1 MFKKKKKKKNS
12 LERKITKHF
21 RNNPEKEYN
30 YKQVAAVLEIK
41 DTKTRNE
48 IIKILNKLTSE
59 KTLKSSTKGKY
70 KLEQIGSQYYQ
81 GILDVTS
88 TGRGFVIC
96 DQLEQDILIPK
107 NNINRAFQ
115 GDLVEVYV
123 YKRIIYR
130 FSFLFGKSWEIILRN
145 CPTHNNL

>member
-48 IIKILNKLTSE
+48 IIKILNSVSNDTFE
-59 KTLKSSTKGKY
+59 PTL
-70 KLEQIGSQYYQ
+70 IGN
-81 GILDVTS
+81 IAL
-88 TGRGFVIC
+88 
-96 DQLEQDILIPK
+96 
-107 NNINRAFQ
+107 NIN
-115 GDLVEVYV
+115 LL
-123 YKRIIYR
+123 K
-130 FSFLFGKSWEIILRN
+130 
-145 CPTHNNL
+145 